1 MRYSI
6 SFLLFLFLFLHSA
19 TINAQSTS
27 NQVEINWLDQLPPEH
42 FNGNT
47 FGIPWPKGTVTKNQE
62 FQLHSKGGNTQAI
75 QTWPLAYWSDG
86 SVKWS
91 AIAVA
96 PGKSIP
102 AEIYLTTGTSTLPD
116 HPIKITE
123 TTDEF
128 IIHNGN
134 TETIVAKNGFEII
147 KSIKNNGLTTAQN
160 GHLVLLKQDSAETHG
175 DKPVTTTLFKGS
187 IHKVE
192 LEQDGPVRALIK
204 IEGTHVSENNDSLVP
219 FTIRLYFY
227 AGSNNIRIMHTM
239 IYDGDENRDFIRGI
253 GLRFDAPMHQAE
265 QHDRHIRFTGEE
277 GGLFAE
283 AVKGLTGLRRD
294 PGKAIKHAQLEGKA
308 TPPVEEFPAQVQKGL
323 PYIPTFGD
331 YTLFQSSPHSFS
343 IKKRADKEHTWLN
356 SAQGNRSNGTGYLGT
371 PAGGMAFGIR
381 NFWQSY
387 PAQLDIRQANTE
399 LAQVT
404 MWLWAPD
411 ASSMDLRFYHDG
423 LNMDTYEKQWEG
435 LEITYEDYEPGFG
448 RPIGVARTSE
458 MNICSFATPPTR
470 QEIVAYGN
478 SISIPPVLMTNMEHI
493 QNSGV
498 FGQMWNVKKKTPTT
512 ATVKKISERLD
523 WLFDYYQLQIKQHNW
538 YGFWDFGDVMHTYD
552 SDRHVWRYD
561 VGGYAWDNSELATDI
576 WLWYY
581 FLHSGRADVFR
592 MAEAMTRHTGE
603 VDVHHLGRFA
613 PLGSRHNVLHW
624 GCSAKQMR
632 ISTVANRR
640 FYYFLTADERVG
652 DLMDEQLDAHKALLD
667 VPPLRKR
674 VKFDRSD
681 TTKVAMSFGTDW
693 GAVASAWLTHWE
705 RTGDKHSYNRLVNSM
720 KTIAKQPHGFFT
732 GIAMM
737 DVESG
742 KFEIANHDK
751 INVSHLNAVFGLAEL
766 CAELIDLFDIPEF
779 EKAWLQYCELYN
791 APQNEQKKA
800 LGDTYKNHV
809 LFQGHSRLT
818 AYAAMKNKNKK
829 LAKRAWNEFTLQ
841 NPKKTLSIPL
851 LQKVSVPYSLQPVKE
866 TPEISTNYSAQWGL
880 AALQLM
886 RLLEEELPED
896 F

>member
-1 MRYSI
+1 MRFPI
-6 SFLLFLFLFLHSA
+6 IFLLFLFLHI
-19 TINAQSTS
+19 TIIQAQTTS
-27 NQVEINWLDQLPPEH
+27 NRLVINWLDQTKPKF

-47 FGIPWPKGTVTKNQE
+47 FGIPWPKGTVNKNLE
-62 FQLHSKGGNTQAI
+62 FQLTSNDGNTLPTQS
-75 QTWPLAYWSDG
+75 WPIAYWPDG

-96 PGKSIP
+96 PGENTPSEMHI
-102 AEIYLTTGTSTLPD
+102 TTGISPVSK

-123 TTDEF
+123 TRDEF
-128 IIHNGN
+128 IIRNGS
-134 TETIVAKNGFEII
+134 TETIVAKKGFEII
-147 KSIKNNGLTTAQN
+147 KSIKNNGITTAQN
-160 GHLVLLKQDSAETHG
+160 GHLVLLKQNTPENYG
-175 DKPVTTTLFKGS
+175 EKPVATTTFKGS
-187 IHKVE
+187 IHNVE

-204 IEGTHVSENNDSLVP
+204 IEGKHISENNNILVP

-239 IYDGDENRDFIRGI
+239 IYDGDENLDFIRGI
-253 GLRFDAPMHQAE
+253 GFRFSVPMHQTE
-265 QHDRHIRFTGEE
+265 QHNRHIRFTGEE

-283 AVKGLTGLRRD
+283 AVKGLTGLRRE
-294 PGKAIKHAQLEGKA
+294 PSKAIKQAQLNGKS
-308 TPPVEEFPAQVQKGL
+308 TPPVEEFPGRVQKGL
-323 PYIPTFGD
+323 PYIPSFGD

-343 IKKRADKEHTWLN
+343 IKKRTDKEHTWLN
-356 SAQGNRSNGTGYLGT
+356 SAQGNKSTGTGYLGT
-371 PAGGMAFGIR
+371 PIAGMAFGIR

-387 PAQLDIRQANTE
+387 PAQLDIRHANTE
-399 LAQVT
+399 LAQAT

-411 ASSMDLRFYHDG
+411 ASAMDLRFYHDG
-423 LNMDTYEKQWEG
+423 LDMDTYEKQWEG

-458 MNICSFATPPTR
+458 MNICSFTTPPTR
-470 QEIVAYGN
+470 EEIVAYGN
-478 SISIPPVLMTNMEHI
+478 SVANPPILMANMEHI

-498 FGQMWNVKKKTPTT
+498 FGQMWNVKKESPAS

-523 WLFDYYQLQIKQHNW
+523 WLFDYYQLQIKQYNW

-581 FLHSGRADVFR
+581 FLHSGRADAFR

-603 VDVHHLGRFA
+603 VDVHHLGPFA

-693 GAVASAWLTHWE
+693 GAVASAWLTDWE
-705 RTGDKHSYNRLVNSM
+705 RTGDKHSYTRLLNSM
-720 KTIAKQPHGFFT
+720 KTIAYQPHGFFT

-742 KFEIANHDK
+742 KFEIADHTK

-766 CAELIDLFDIPEF
+766 CAELIDLFDMPEF
-779 EKAWLQYCELYN
+779 EQAWLQYCELYN

-800 LGDTYKNHV
+800 LGDTYRNHV
-809 LFQGHSRLT
+809 LYQGHSRLT
-818 AYAAMKNKNKK
+818 AYVAMKNKNSR

-841 NPKKTLSIPL
+841 DPHKTLSIPL
-851 LQKVSVPYSLQPVKE
+851 LQEISVPNSLHPIKE
-866 TPEISTNYSAQWGL
+866 SPEISTNYAAQWGL

-886 RLLEEELPED
+886 KLLEDELPKD